1 VHVARF
7 STGVFHRHV
16 SELEFRPMVVNDEPG
31 LAVYWGAQLISLIT
45 IRTDGRRIL
54 DIYSILNPDKLH
66 GLK

>member
-1 VHVARF
+1 
-7 STGVFHRHV
+7 
-16 SELEFRPMVVNDEPG
+16 MVVNDEPG

-45 IRTDGRRIL
+45 IHTDGRRIL